1 MKRLNINSLSKSYN
15 KIEVLRNI
23 NLLYTSG
30 TINGVIG
37 SNGSGKST
45 LLNCIGGYIKYQGTI
60 EREGITS
67 IGLLSANPYMFPRIT
82 GSEFIQF
89 AMSAKKQKL
98 DVSRLNSLN
107 EIFELP
113 LNRFAEDYS
122 TGMLKKLHLIALL
135 LQNNDLLL
143 LDEPFNGLDT
153 MSSEYL
159 ALLLLEMKKQD
170 AIIMISSHDN
180 NMIAKITDTVTI
192 IEDSTAY
199 IQSIST
205 LDSAKEKEAKAKRM
219 IVGIFDK

>member
-15 KIEVLRNI
+15 KIEVLRSL
-23 NLLYTSG
+23 NLAYTSG

-37 SNGSGKST
+37 NNGSGKST

-82 GSEFIQF
+82 GNEFLQF

-98 DVSRLNSLN
+98 DASRLNSLN

-135 LQNNDLLL
+135 LQSNDLLL

-153 MSSEYL
+153 ISSEYL
-159 ALLLLEMKKQD
+159 VQLLLEIKKQD
-170 AIIMISSHDN
+170 VIIMLSSHDN
-180 NMIAKITDTVTI
+180 NMIAKITDTVTKV
-192 IEDSTAY
+192 ENGNAQVKACRSE
-199 IQSIST
+199 SI
-205 LDSAKEKEAKAKRM
+205 LD
-219 IVGIFDK
+219 I

>member
-1 MKRLNINSLSKSYN
+1 MEMKRLNINSLSKSYN
-15 KIEVLRNI
+15 NIEVLRNI
-23 NLLYTSG
+23 SLSYTSG

-45 LLNCIGGYIKYQGTI
+45 LLNCIGGYIKYKGTI
-60 EREGITS
+60 EREGINS
-67 IGLLSANPYMFPRIT
+67 IGLLSANPYIFPRIT
-82 GSEFIQF
+82 GTEFIQF

-98 DVSRLNSLN
+98 YISRLNDLN

-143 LDEPFNGLDT
+143 LDEPFNGLDI

-159 ALLLLEMKKQD
+159 VQLLLEIKKQD
-170 AIIMISSHDN
+170 VIIMLSSHDN
-180 NMIAKITDTVTI
+180 NMIAKITDTVTKV
-192 IEDSTAY
+192 ENGNARVRDCW
-199 IQSIST
+199 
-205 LDSAKEKEAKAKRM
+205 
-219 IVGIFDK
+219 G

>member
-15 KIEVLRNI
+15 NIEVLRNI
-23 NLLYTSG
+23 NLSYTSG
-30 TINGVIG
+30 TINGMIG

-45 LLNCIGGYIKYQGTI
+45 LLNCIGGYIKYKGTI
-60 EREGITS
+60 EREGVTS

-98 DVSRLNSLN
+98 DISRLKNLN
-107 EIFELP
+107 DIFELP

-153 MSSEYL
+153 MSSEHL
-159 ALLLLEMKKQD
+159 VKLLLEIKKQD
-170 AIIMISSHDN
+170 VIIMLSSHDN

-192 IEDSTAY
+192 IENGNAY
-199 IQSIST
+199 IKSKAT
-205 LDSAKEKEAKAKRM
+205 LDLEKEAKAKKQ
-219 IVGIFDK
+219 IVGIFD